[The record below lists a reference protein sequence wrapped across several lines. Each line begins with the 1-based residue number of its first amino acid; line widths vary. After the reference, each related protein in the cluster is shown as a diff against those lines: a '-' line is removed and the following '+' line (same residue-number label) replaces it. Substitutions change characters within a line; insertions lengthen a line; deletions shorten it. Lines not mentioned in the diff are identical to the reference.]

1 MQTPPRHQQHLL
13 DFGGA
18 ELHFRHAEHG
28 AATFEADGLFA
39 FVALASG
46 IPHGAAP
53 EHSRKQQA
61 AAPCDARD
69 DTLPRCASTFFFS
82 CAELNFSSR
91 TDSGQPGAETSIAAP
106 RMIPSSPSAPAPGSA
121 ACKVRS
127 VAHREDI
134 LEELHVAVRLREEP
148 LPRRQKL
155 QSPMD

>member
-1 MQTPPRHQQHLL
+1 MPTPSRHPL

-28 AATFEADGLFA
+28 AATVEADGPFA
-39 FVALASG
+39 FVALAFG

-53 EHSRKQQA
+53 EHSTKQQAA

-82 CAELNFSSR
+82 RAELNFLSR
-91 TDSGQPGAETSIAAP
+91 TDSGLSGAETPIAAP
-106 RMIPSSPSAPAPGSA
+106 RIIPSSPSAPAPGSA
-121 ACKVRS
+121 ARKVGS
-127 VAHREDI
+127 VVHREDI

-148 LPRRQKL
+148 LSRRQKL
-155 QSPMD
+155 QSSMD